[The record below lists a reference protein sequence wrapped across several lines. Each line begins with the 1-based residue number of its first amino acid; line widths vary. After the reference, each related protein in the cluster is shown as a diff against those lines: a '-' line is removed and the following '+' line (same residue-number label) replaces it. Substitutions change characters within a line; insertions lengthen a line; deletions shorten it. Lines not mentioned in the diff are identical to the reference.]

1 MLEKN
6 RKSIMLK
13 VDNDPGIRGRIT
25 RRVDVIAP
33 LYVGGVPKVY
43 KLRQGLVGATTSF
56 LFFLF

>member
-1 MLEKN
+1 
-6 RKSIMLK
+6 MLK

-43 KLRQGLVGATTSF
+43 KLRQGLVGAITYF
-56 LFFLF
+56 LSVF